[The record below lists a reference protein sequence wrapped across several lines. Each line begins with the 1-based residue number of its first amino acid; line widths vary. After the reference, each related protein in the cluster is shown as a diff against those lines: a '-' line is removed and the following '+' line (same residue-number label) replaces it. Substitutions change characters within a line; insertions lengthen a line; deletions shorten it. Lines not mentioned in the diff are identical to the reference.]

1 MLNPTFKFKCTV
13 MYYLIFPSDEHSS
26 VECLSVRRILSKRE
40 ESIFCPGKLIL
51 IQEYERWSVGIDFS
65 GETDTSPAVKICH
78 PPYDSN

>member
-1 MLNPTFKFKCTV
+1 MLNAYRCEGFSPK
-13 MYYLIFPSDEHSS
+13 E
-26 VECLSVRRILSKRE
+26 RNQ
-40 ESIFCPGKLIL
+40 IFCPVKLIL